1 MNRVTALIVIFTV
14 VALALVSAGAAAQ
27 EGSGEIEVGI
37 VGVPEGVRAG
47 GFDLKTEI
55 FTADVSQIE
64 GAYVQ
69 IKYEGIIVI
78 GQIVEFRRKDNYLV
92 VTGNVQVEQDDLFL
106 TGDKVEYYPEQEK
119 MIGTG
124 NLKVTTKDAVVWAD
138 QMVFL
143 RNEDKV
149 DFLQNVIVE
158 VTDAEMFGEHFVMLR
173 AEEQMEFIGPFRG
186 EFRRNQAE

>member
-1 MNRVTALIVIFTV
+1 
-14 VALALVSAGAAAQ
+14 
-27 EGSGEIEVGI
+27 
-37 VGVPEGVRAG
+37 
-47 GFDLKTEI
+47 
-55 FTADVSQIE
+55 
-64 GAYVQ
+64 
-69 IKYEGIIVI
+69 
-78 GQIVEFRRKDNYLV
+78 
-92 VTGNVQVEQDDLFL
+92 
-106 TGDKVEYYPEQEK
+106 